1 MNRACCALWSK
12 GLRAR
17 ARRARRALAIV
28 GTLVCGVGSALAQG
42 TPEPSFVLSFDPY
55 GVPNQRLTTDAEFCG
70 NGELSGSP
78 LGCSLPVGLSGTVER
93 HRRSAGSRASRHH
106 VDLDGFLRLRSRRD
120 FSGWWVGFRTGLTY
134 ADRYGIRPS
143 LGTEAGLSRQI
154 GRRVYA
160 GASVGVKKVFFLDDA
175 SDLRYNPALRLAAG
189 IVF

>member
-1 MNRACCALWSK
+1 MPPSTHRRVALVAV
-12 GLRAR
+12 LLMTAT
-17 ARRARRALAIV
+17 AP
-28 GTLVCGVGSALAQG
+28 ALAQSRSAPAG
-42 TPEPSFVLSFDPY
+42 QVSIDPY
-55 GVPNQRLTTDAEFCG
+55 GFARRRLTADAEFCG
-70 NGELSGSP
+70 GELSGSP

-93 HRRSAGSRASRHH
+93 HQRSAGSRASRHH

-134 ADRYGIRPS
+134 AGRYGIRPS

-175 SDLRYNPALRLAAG
+175 SDLRYNPATRISLG
-189 IVF
+189 FVF